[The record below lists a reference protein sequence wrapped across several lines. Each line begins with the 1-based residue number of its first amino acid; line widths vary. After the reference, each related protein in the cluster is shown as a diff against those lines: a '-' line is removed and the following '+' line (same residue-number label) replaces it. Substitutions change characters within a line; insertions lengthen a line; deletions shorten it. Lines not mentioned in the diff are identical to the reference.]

1 MGDLL
6 RKIGALELKLDSRR
20 NIIKENGKESA
31 GKNGFSSLKSRNMD
45 KNIITSQSLL
55 QAVQKDRHGE
65 VVARLNAREDVNKK
79 FIMGR
84 TALHAAAGKDNS
96 KSVLILLEDRRINI
110 EVK

>member
-55 QAVQKDRHGE
+55 QAVQKDRHEE
-65 VVARLNAREDVNKK
+65 VMARLIAGEDVIKK
-79 FIMGR
+79 FTMGR
-84 TALHAAAGKDNS
+84 T
-96 KSVLILLEDRRINI
+96 
-110 EVK
+110 